1 MPGRS
6 AQKRPSPCRLSRST
20 RCCGVGL
27 IDNWSSLAAADAW
40 TLRQFHDFGANRPG
54 WIGFWRAVSDV
65 LSPTVLRAVALVGII
80 AALICRQVRVAVFLA
95 VTVILLVGLSRVVL
109 NVHHP
114 SDVLAGCAL
123 GLRYY
128 LVCVAVVRL
137 PVRRQGSDLVSLD

>member
-65 LSPTVLRAVALVGII
+65 LSPTVLRAVALLGII

-109 NVHHP
+109 NVHP
-114 SDVLAGCAL
+114 SDVVAAWAL
-123 GLRYY
+123 GLLYY

>member
-1 MPGRS
+1 VPGRS

-109 NVHHP
+109 NVHP
-114 SDVLAGCAL
+114 SDVVAAWAL
-123 GLRYY
+123 GLLYY

-137 PVRRQGSDLVSLD
+137 PVRRQESDLVSPD

>member
-80 AALICRQVRVAVFLA
+80 AALICRQVRVEVFPA

-109 NVHHP
+109 NVHP
-114 SDVLAGCAL
+114 SDVVAAWAL
-123 GLRYY
+123 GLLYY

-137 PVRRQGSDLVSLD
+137 PVRRQESDLVSPD

>member
-27 IDNWSSLAAADAW
+27 IDDWAWLAAADAW
-40 TLRQFHDFGANRPG
+40 TLRQFNEFGAIRPG

-80 AALICRQVRVAVFLA
+80 AALVCRQVRVAVFLA

-109 NVHHP
+109 NVHP
-114 SDVLAGCAL
+114 SDVVDGWAL
-123 GLRYY
+123 GLLYY

-137 PVRRQGSDLVSLD
+137 PVRRQESDLVSPD

>member
-1 MPGRS
+1 M
-6 AQKRPSPCRLSRST
+6 
-20 RCCGVGL
+20 
-27 IDNWSSLAAADAW
+27 
-40 TLRQFHDFGANRPG
+40 
-54 WIGFWRAVSDV
+54 
-65 LSPTVLRAVALVGII
+65 
-80 AALICRQVRVAVFLA
+80 RVAVFLA

-128 LVCVAVVRL
+128 LVCVPVVRL